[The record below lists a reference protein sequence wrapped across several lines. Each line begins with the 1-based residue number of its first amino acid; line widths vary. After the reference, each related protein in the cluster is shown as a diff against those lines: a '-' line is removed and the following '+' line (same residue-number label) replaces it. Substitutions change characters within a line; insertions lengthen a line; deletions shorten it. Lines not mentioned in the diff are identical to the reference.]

1 MFKKVTPG
9 GSTRKRKR
17 KIDASLMNPA
27 FSLLMLCLCF
37 QGVYSQSPVSYTLYH
52 TTASPKIAIHID
64 IDPIPA
70 DAARLIIPRS
80 APGTYSLTDYLPF
93 VDQVR
98 GLTAAGGVLE
108 GAPGDGSYFSFSGK
122 DQQITGIRYEVD
134 VRLMEERLL
143 DGSSSSKMRNNYL
156 GILGYSVFGYI
167 AGQEDRPIALTIETQ
182 AGWPIFSTLR
192 PAVERH
198 SGRESYRAGSYAL
211 LADAQFMLGPGV
223 EVAEVTGAPI
233 PLYAAVYAE
242 RAVEDLEAIGKKAE
256 TALRG
261 LSEYFGYI
269 PMPHYTLCFEYLV
282 PMTGKHQYGFSMEH
296 LNSMTASRNAS
307 DTLAAA
313 VPLPGIVHHM
323 GHSWIPL
330 RCYGAGYRPFEW
342 QIAPTIETIW
352 LNEGFIWYIAY
363 YSVLKR
369 PQILDVFRQ
378 HLAAAPDFIT
388 QLSLRELSRLGS
400 TQYSLDF
407 RIGKNLF
414 SRGALLAHDL
424 DVHIQRETQGRKS
437 FKDAVLGLLEWTA
450 THQRAFGY
458 DDIEPIL
465 SAAVGV
471 PLKGVWEAWQGPVK
485 K

>member
-1 MFKKVTPG
+1 
-9 GSTRKRKR
+9 
-17 KIDASLMNPA
+17 MNPA

-211 LADAQFMLGPGV
+211 LAD
-223 EVAEVTGAPI
+223 
-233 PLYAAVYAE
+233 
-242 RAVEDLEAIGKKAE
+242 
-256 TALRG
+256 
-261 LSEYFGYI
+261 
-269 PMPHYTLCFEYLV
+269 
-282 PMTGKHQYGFSMEH
+282 
-296 LNSMTASRNAS
+296 
-307 DTLAAA
+307 
-313 VPLPGIVHHM
+313 
-323 GHSWIPL
+323 
-330 RCYGAGYRPFEW
+330 
-342 QIAPTIETIW
+342 
-352 LNEGFIWYIAY
+352 
-363 YSVLKR
+363 
-369 PQILDVFRQ
+369 
-378 HLAAAPDFIT
+378 
-388 QLSLRELSRLGS
+388 
-400 TQYSLDF
+400 
-407 RIGKNLF
+407 
-414 SRGALLAHDL
+414 DL